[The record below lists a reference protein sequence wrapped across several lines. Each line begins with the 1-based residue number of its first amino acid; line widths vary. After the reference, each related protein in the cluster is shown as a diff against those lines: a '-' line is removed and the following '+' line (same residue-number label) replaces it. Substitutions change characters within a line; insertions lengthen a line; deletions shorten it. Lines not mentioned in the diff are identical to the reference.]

1 MKNILIILKKELK
14 RFFTDRRMLL
24 AMFLPGILI
33 FIIYRAMGSLM
44 SNVASST
51 EPTEATFNIAYTDN
65 YAEDTNNKPL
75 MLLTF
80 EESLSKEATNPN
92 KNKAEFKKIAKSEVN
107 DYVAKL
113 KNNEVDLVV
122 EFSDNFE
129 TQISAGQRGNNINFY
144 YNGKNGDS
152 ESLYSMIRGY
162 VSVYDLYTENMGVDN
177 SGNPVMIKA
186 NVDEEGGSAMLQS
199 ILAFVLPMVTVS
211 LLYST
216 VISFCPES
224 ISGEKERGTLASV
237 LMTPI
242 KKSEFVIGKIIA
254 LSLVAI
260 ASGLVSFLGLI
271 FSLPSMMGGATLSL
285 GFGQT
290 ILLMLIMITMLLFFV
305 GLGVLVSA
313 LANTVKEAGSYLGP
327 LSLVFMIGAIVPIIL
342 GSNEAWLGFI
352 PVVNF
357 AASISALT
365 TGAEGITLLLTFT
378 VLSNLVYTGLLVF
391 AVTRIFNQEKML
403 LGH

>member
-33 FIIYRAMGSLM
+33 FIIYRAMGGLM

-51 EPTEATFNIAYTDN
+51 APTETTFNIAYTSN
-65 YAEDTNNKPL
+65 YGGTDDLPL
-75 MLLTF
+75 VLQTYYNTLQV
-80 EESLSKEATNPN
+80 SEANPN
-92 KNKAEFKKIAKSEVN
+92 KNDAKFVRITKEEVN

-129 TQISAGQRGNNINFY
+129 TQIKDGQIGNNINFY

-152 ESLYSMIRGY
+152 EYLYSMVRSY
-162 VSVYDLYTENMGVDN
+162 VTVYNLYTENMGVDKN
-177 SGNPVMIKA
+177 GAPVVIKA
-186 NVDEEGGSAMLQS
+186 NVDEGDGSAMLQK

-254 LSLVAI
+254 LSIVAV

-271 FSLPSMMGGATLSL
+271 FSLPSMMGGTTLEI
-285 GFGQT
+285 GFGQG
-290 ILLMLIMITMLLFFV
+290 ILLMFIMVTMLLFFV

-313 LANTVKEAGSYLGP
+313 IANTVKEAGSYLGP

-365 TGAEGITLLLTFT
+365 TGVKGITLLLTFT
-378 VLSNLVYTGLLVF
+378 VISNLVYTGLLVF
-391 AVTRIFNQEKML
+391 AVTKVFNQEKML

>member
-33 FIIYRAMGSLM
+33 FIIYRAMGGLM

-51 EPTEATFNIAYTDN
+51 APTETTFNIAYTSN
-65 YAEDTNNKPL
+65 YGGTDDLPL
-75 MLLTF
+75 VLQTYYNTLQV
-80 EESLSKEATNPN
+80 SEANPN
-92 KNKAEFKKIAKSEVN
+92 KNDAKFVRITKEEVN

-129 TQISAGQRGNNINFY
+129 TQIKDGQIGNNINFY

-152 ESLYSMIRGY
+152 EYLYSMVRSY
-162 VSVYDLYTENMGVDN
+162 VTVYNLYTENMGVDKN
-177 SGNPVMIKA
+177 GAPVVIKA
-186 NVDEEGGSAMLQS
+186 NVDEGDGSAMLQK

-254 LSLVAI
+254 LSIVAV

-271 FSLPSMMGGATLSL
+271 FSLPSMMGGATLEI
-285 GFGQT
+285 GFGQG
-290 ILLMLIMITMLLFFV
+290 ILLMFIMVTMLLFFV

-313 LANTVKEAGSYLGP
+313 IANTVKEAGSYLGP

-365 TGAEGITLLLTFT
+365 TGVKGITLLLTFT
-378 VLSNLVYTGLLVF
+378 VISNLVYTGLLVF
-391 AVTRIFNQEKML
+391 AVTKVFNQEKML

>member
-33 FIIYRAMGSLM
+33 FIIYRAMGGLM

-51 EPTEATFNIAYTDN
+51 EPTETTFNIAYTNN
-65 YAEDTNNKPL
+65 YGGTDDLPL
-75 MLLTF
+75 ML
-80 EESLSKEATNPN
+80 ESYYGTLKVSETN
-92 KNKAEFKKIAKSEVN
+92 KNKNDAKFVKITKEEVN

-129 TQISAGQRGNNINFY
+129 TQIKDGQKGNNINFY

-152 ESLYSMIRGY
+152 EYLYSMVRSY
-162 VSVYDLYTENMGVDN
+162 VTVYNLYTENMAFDANGI
-177 SGNPVMIKA
+177 PVVIKA
-186 NVDEEGGSAMLQS
+186 NVDEEGGSAMLQK

-254 LSLVAI
+254 LSIVAV

-271 FSLPSMMGGATLSL
+271 FSLPSMMGGATLTFT
-285 GFGQT
+285 FGQA
-290 ILLMLIMITMLLFFV
+290 ILLMFIMVTMLLFFV

-327 LSLVFMIGAIVPIIL
+327 LSLVFMIGAIVPVII
-342 GSNEAWLGFI
+342 GSNQAWLGFI

-378 VLSNLVYTGLLVF
+378 VISNLVYTGLLVF
-391 AVTRIFNQEKML
+391 AVTKVFNQEKML

>member
-33 FIIYRAMGSLM
+33 FAIYRAMGSLM
-44 SNVASST
+44 GNVASST
-51 EPTEATFNIAYTDN
+51 EPSQTTFRIAYTDN
-65 YAEDTNNKPL
+65 YGDKTVKPKLLSVYDAYLENKDL
-75 MLLTF
+75 
-80 EESLSKEATNPN
+80 N
-92 KNKAEFKKIAKSEVN
+92 KN
-107 DYVAKL
+107 
-113 KNNEVDLVV
+113 NNEVKYTMITTAQVDEYKAKLIAEEIDLVIV
-122 EFSDNFE
+122 YSDNFE
-129 TQISAGQRGNNINFY
+129 AQKDVSGAGANIDMY
-144 YNGKNGDS
+144 YYGKNAAS
-152 ESLYSMIRGY
+152 ESIYSTIGNLIDASY
-162 VSVYDLYTENMGVDN
+162 TNYSVNGSLDKDGKPI
-177 SGNPVMIKA
+177 SP
-186 NVDEEGGSAMLQS
+186 NVDEEGGSAMLQK

-254 LSLVAI
+254 LSIVAV

-271 FSLPSMMGGATLSL
+271 FSLPSMMAGATLTL
-285 GFGQT
+285 GFGQA
-290 ILLMLIMITMLLFFV
+290 ILLMFIMVTMLLFFV

-313 LANTVKEAGSYLGP
+313 IANTVKEAGSYLGP

-342 GSNEAWLGFI
+342 GSNQAWLGFI

-378 VLSNLVYTGLLVF
+378 VISNLVYTGLLVF
-391 AVTRIFNQEKML
+391 AVTKVFNQEKML